1 MLPPVGDYRYC
12 SRPTRRSENR
22 AFRTQTSRPVTGR
35 VAGTIRWSL
44 QVYHSICGRVQD
56 SAELSPA
63 SIGGKKKKKIVMH
76 LSVELLRCSVFV
88 GRGDT
93 GGTPAA
99 VEPDELKD
107 FVQKERGGGASTH
120 TPTQRFTLR
129 AHVQQKSHGRRLG
142 CNGEITQTATLVTI
156 NAELCK

>member
-107 FVQKERGGGASTH
+107 FVQKERGGGGGINPH
-120 TPTQRFTLR
+120 TNPKVHTTCTRSAEVTWEE
-129 AHVQQKSHGRRLG
+129 ARL
-142 CNGEITQTATLVTI
+142 
-156 NAELCK
+156 